1 MKVLVIIPYFSSV
14 YGGNTRV
21 VKDLYQCLGKLNV
34 EIDIITTIADGDGK
48 LEVPIDTW
56 IEHDGYRVRYFKCSH
71 RYDLVLSF
79 SLLTW
84 LSANVQAYDLVH
96 THNRFS
102 PLIAFC
108 ELICQRQQ
116 IPYIS
121 TPHGMLEPWAMSYK
135 AWKKRLYFPVLER
148 LTLNKSAALH
158 VLTSNEEINIKN
170 LGIQTPT
177 EVIANGIH
185 RYNFEPMPCPN
196 IFLNKFSSL
205 KEKMVIL
212 FLGRIDPKKG
222 LDILAPAFAKVQ
234 TEFPKTH
241 LVIAGPENPGYLDTA
256 KDFFAKAGCSNAV
269 TFTGMLEGELK
280 YSALASASIYVAPY
294 YSEGFSMSVLE
305 GMAAGLPAVIT
316 TGCNFTDAEEAGVAK
331 VVEIE
336 APALAKGL
344 LYLLQNPLTATAMGQ
359 QAQEFIFEHYTWDV
373 ASHKLKELYTK
384 ILSVTSLEKRNV
396 LSSTNRTEKE
406 EQE

>member
-34 EIDIITTIADGDGK
+34 EIDIITTIADGDRK

-56 IEHDGYRVRYFKCSH
+56 IENDGYRVRYFECFH

-84 LSANVQAYDLVH
+84 LSVNLQSYDLVH

-102 PLIAFC
+102 PLVAFC
-108 ELICQRQQ
+108 ELICQQQ
-116 IPYIS
+116 HIPYIS

-148 LTLNKSAALH
+148 RTLNRSSALH
-158 VLTSNEEINIKN
+158 VLTSNEAVNIKN

-177 EVIANGIH
+177 QVIANGIYRH
-185 RYNFEPMPCPN
+185 KFESMPCPN
-196 IFLNKFSSL
+196 LFLDNFPYL
-205 KEKMVIL
+205 KEKILIL

-222 LDILAPAFAKVQ
+222 LDILAPAFAEVQ
-234 TEFPKTH
+234 TEFPQAH

-256 KDFFAKAGCSNAV
+256 KDFFVKAGCENAV

-280 YSALASASIYVAPY
+280 YSALVSASIYVAPY

-305 GMAAGLPAVIT
+305 GMAAGKPAVIT

-331 VVEIE
+331 VVRIE

-344 LYLLQNPLTATAMGQ
+344 LYLLQNPAAATTMGQ
-359 QAQEFIFEHYTWDV
+359 QAQEFIFKHYTWDV
-373 ASHKLKELYTK
+373 ASYKLKELYTK
-384 ILSVTSLEKRNV
+384 ILSVASLEKH
-396 LSSTNRTEKE
+396 
-406 EQE
+406 